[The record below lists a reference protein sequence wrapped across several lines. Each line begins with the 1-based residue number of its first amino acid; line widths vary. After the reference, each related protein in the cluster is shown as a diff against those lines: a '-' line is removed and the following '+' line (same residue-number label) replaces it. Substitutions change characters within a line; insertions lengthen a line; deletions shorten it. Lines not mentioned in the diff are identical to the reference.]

1 MEAPRL
7 TCGFRLYHF
16 AASLKEGGA
25 AASCRGEPRG
35 SAMAADLIKDNVLSA
50 YLGASA
56 PAEQENDAE
65 PRGFAEDSDLQARS
79 AARPEVS
86 RLASANASA
95 CRVCRSCSAC
105 AASTAQSIEM
115 ASAPPFFKNIPAEK
129 RVRHFHKGVLP
140 HVLNFF

>member
-35 SAMAADLIKDNVLSA
+35 SAKAADLIKDNVLSA

-65 PRGFAEDSDLQARS
+65 PRGFAEDDG
-79 AARPEVS
+79 
-86 RLASANASA
+86 
-95 CRVCRSCSAC
+95 
-105 AASTAQSIEM
+105 TA
-115 ASAPPFFKNIPAEK
+115 
-129 RVRHFHKGVLP
+129 
-140 HVLNFF
+140 

>member
-56 PAEQENDAE
+56 PAEQENDAG

-95 CRVCRSCSAC
+95 CRAPVFAGRAAHARPRLHSSAEGGGVEGC
-105 AASTAQSIEM
+105 DAA
-115 ASAPPFFKNIPAEK
+115 AE
-129 RVRHFHKGVLP
+129 RQGGEDRHSSS
-140 HVLNFF
+140 

>member
-1 MEAPRL
+1 MASG
-7 TCGFRLYHF
+7 CKLYHF

-105 AASTAQSIEM
+105 AASTAQQ
-115 ASAPPFFKNIPAEK
+115 
-129 RVRHFHKGVLP
+129 RRRRRRGRL
-140 HVLNFF
+140 